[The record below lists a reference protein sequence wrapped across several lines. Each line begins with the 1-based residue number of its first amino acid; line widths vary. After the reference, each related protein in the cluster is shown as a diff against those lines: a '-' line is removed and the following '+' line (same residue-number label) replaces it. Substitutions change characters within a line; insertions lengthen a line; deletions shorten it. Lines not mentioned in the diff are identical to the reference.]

1 VIYGLA
7 IGWLLGVGLAI
18 AMLEFA
24 AASLADRFID
34 DLDARRRRE
43 RAGGDRRSDP
53 RWR

>member
-1 VIYGLA
+1 MIYGLA

-34 DLDARRRRE
+34 DLDARRRE